1 MNPGDPVAVGAFVE
15 TANGVNPVS
24 PFAVD
29 DFVETVV
36 CIAIGVVGTFI
47 EGVVFIVTGVCGTLG
62 DGVLL
67 MGGVP
72 QIHLPQVEGVVD
84 GFVRRWGIVVDI
96 FGVVKTADGFGVVN
110 IVDALGVVNIVDA
123 LGVVNFAVAVMGVV
137 LVSLKGTDPCIFVGV
152 KAPVVPGAVA
162 FVVPIL
168 AVVDF
173 VSKYGRYPV
182 GCAVVDFVNR

>member
-36 CIAIGVVGTFI
+36 CIATGVVGTFI

-123 LGVVNFAVAVMGVV
+123 LGVVAGMGVV

-182 GCAVVDFVNR
+182 GCAVVDFVKR